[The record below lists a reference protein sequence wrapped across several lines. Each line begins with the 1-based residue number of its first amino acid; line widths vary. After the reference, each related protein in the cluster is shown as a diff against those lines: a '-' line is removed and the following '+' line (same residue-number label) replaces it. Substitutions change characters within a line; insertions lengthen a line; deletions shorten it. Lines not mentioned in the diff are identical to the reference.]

1 MIAVFETMGGGEGNA
16 ENTGTTDGIE
26 YESGILHFRER

>member
-1 MIAVFETMGGGEGNA
+1 MIAVLEMMGGGEGKG